1 MELETLHGRVYTR
14 MDDAVYVTV
23 PWTRFLPGGSMTGI
37 SINTEPRYRKRI
49 FGVWIPIRGIRR
61 NELLYPVDARRGYR
75 RICENPEERR

>member
-1 MELETLHGRVYTR
+1 
-14 MDDAVYVTV
+14 
-23 PWTRFLPGGSMTGI
+23 MTGI

-75 RICENPEERR
+75 RICENPGERR